1 MAQAN
6 TTWEWEITPT
16 SNASLNLREIWQYR
30 HLLTNLVKR
39 DFLLVNQQTVLG
51 PLWSLIQPL
60 LTLIIYVLIFSRIVG
75 ISTGPL
81 PPVLF
86 YYSGIILWSL
96 FQDCFAGAAGS
107 LKDNA
112 HIFNKV
118 YLPRLVFPLSVGLTQ
133 LLRFAIQAC
142 LLIILMTWFSVT
154 GKFHIGLNVSGFL
167 LPLLAVIMVCIS
179 GLTAGLL
186 SAIVAARYRDMFNVI
201 SVLIRLM
208 MFATPVIYPLNNIEP
223 GLRWIVQLNPLT
235 SFFELFRYALFGTGI
250 LNITALW
257 GSVIVVLFFF
267 LYAVRAFVA
276 RSNQML
282 DII

>member
-1 MAQAN
+1 MAEAN
-6 TTWEWEITPT
+6 TTWEWEINPI
-16 SNASLNLREIWQYR
+16 SNASLNTREIWQYR
-30 HLLTNLVKR
+30 HLLASLVKR

-60 LTLIIYVLIFSRIVG
+60 LTLVIYVLIFSRIVG

-112 HIFNKV
+112 HIFSKV
-118 YLPRLVFPLSVGLTQ
+118 YLPRLVFPLAVGLTQ
-133 LLRFAIQAC
+133 LLRFSIQAC
-142 LLIILMTWFSVT
+142 LLLILLTWFTVT
-154 GKFHIGLNVSGFL
+154 GHFPIHYTISVFL
-167 LPLLAVIMVCIS
+167 VPLAVMLVCIA
-179 GLTAGLL
+179 GLTAGLM

-208 MFATPVIYPLNNIEP
+208 MFATPVIYPLNNIQP

-235 SFFELFRYALFGTGI
+235 SFFELFRYALFGNGI

-257 GSVIVVLFFF
+257 GGVIVILFFF
-267 LYAVRAFVA
+267 LYAVRVFVA